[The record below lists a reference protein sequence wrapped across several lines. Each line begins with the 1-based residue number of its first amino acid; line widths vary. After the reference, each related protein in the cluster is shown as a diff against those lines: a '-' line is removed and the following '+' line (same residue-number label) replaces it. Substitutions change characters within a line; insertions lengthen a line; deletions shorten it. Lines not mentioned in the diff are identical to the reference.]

1 MARNPPAI
9 RRAITPMRGWT
20 AAGLYNPGFRDG
32 SNTVRECEI
41 IEEFAAVFPEGTGHQ
56 LTRTIGSEQICYY
69 DRASGTPLVLIHGMF
84 GDFLDWEPVLDP
96 LASSHRVIAL
106 DLPGFGGSSK
116 PRGEYSAEFF
126 VSTLHEFFE
135 QLQLSEFIL
144 AGNSFGGQI
153 AILYA
158 LHYPDS
164 VSKLL
169 LVNSGGF
176 RESTTEEKALL
187 EPRFSE
193 AALAALTPEI
203 NAFLFG
209 GVFTKASKASI
220 RYLEKQ
226 NRKLHWR
233 DYPDYAYAL
242 SKSISLS
249 LSTYL
254 LDRLPELRCPTLLV
268 WGENDQV
275 LPVAQAELA
284 LTQLRSGQLKIIPGC
299 GHAPQLECP
308 TEFLRSI
315 QPFLSSPRSQR

>member
-1 MARNPPAI
+1 
-9 RRAITPMRGWT
+9 
-20 AAGLYNPGFRDG
+20 LYNPGFRDG
-32 SNTVRECEI
+32 SDTAREYEI
-41 IEEFAAVFPEGTGHQ
+41 IQEFAAVLPEATGHQ
-56 LTRTIGSEQICYY
+56 LTRAIGSEQICYY
-69 DRASGTPLVLIHGMF
+69 DRGRGTPLVLIHGMF
-84 GDFLDWEPVLDP
+84 GDFLDWDPVLEP

-126 VSTLHEFFE
+126 VSTLHEFFQ
-135 QLQLSEFIL
+135 QLQLSEFIM

-153 AILYA
+153 AVLYA
-158 LHYPDS
+158 LHYRDS
-164 VSKLL
+164 VSTLL

-176 RESTTEEKALL
+176 REYTTEEKALL

-203 NAFLFG
+203 NALLFS
-209 GVFTKASKASI
+209 GVFAKASEASI

-226 NRKLHWR
+226 NAKLER
-233 DYPDYAYAL
+233 VDYPAYAHAL
-242 SKSISLS
+242 SKSVSLS

-268 WGENDQV
+268 WGEKDQV
-275 LPVAQAELA
+275 LPLAQAELA
-284 LTQLRSGQLKIIPGC
+284 LTQLQSGQLKIIPGC
-299 GHAPQLECP
+299 GHLPQLECP

-315 QPFLSSPRSQR
+315 QPFLPSPRSQR

>member
-1 MARNPPAI
+1 V
-9 RRAITPMRGWT
+9 
-20 AAGLYNPGFRDG
+20 YNPGFRDG
-32 SNTVRECEI
+32 SDSARECEI
-41 IEEFAAVFPEGTGHQ
+41 IKEFATVLPEVTGHQ
-56 LTRTIGSEQICYY
+56 LTRKIGSEQICYY
-69 DRASGTPLVLIHGMF
+69 DRGRGTSLVLIHGMF
-84 GDFLDWEPVLDP
+84 GDFLDWEPVLEP

-116 PRGEYSAEFF
+116 PREDYSAEFF
-126 VSTLHEFFE
+126 VSTLHKFFE
-135 QLQLSEFIL
+135 QLELGEFIL

-176 RESTTEEKALL
+176 REYTTEETALL

-203 NAFLFG
+203 NAFLFS
-209 GVFTKASKASI
+209 GVFAKASEASM
-220 RYLEKQ
+220 RYLERQ
-226 NRKLHWR
+226 NAKLAWVV
-233 DYPDYAYAL
+233 YPAYAHAL
-242 SKSISLS
+242 SKSVSLS
-249 LSTYL
+249 LATYL
-254 LDRLPELRCPTLLV
+254 LDRLPELRCPTLLA
-268 WGENDQV
+268 WGEKDQV

-284 LTQLRSGQLKIIPGC
+284 LTQLQSGQLKIIPGC
-299 GHAPQLECP
+299 GHLPQLECP

-315 QPFLSSPRSQR
+315 QPFLSSSRSQR